1 MLVLQYSLGR
11 ILVLYQVLNR
21 FSAWK
26 PCGKLVRRHGMMT
39 PLLEISAKTR
49 RNLGE
54 STTME
59 SSIIVLIVVVET
71 LDFACSREPQQAQI
85 PMVVLQTSC

>member
-1 MLVLQYSLGR
+1 MYR
-11 ILVLYQVLNR
+11 VLNR
-21 FSAWK
+21 ISAQK
-26 PCGKLVRRHGMMT
+26 SSGKWVCHHGMMT

-59 SSIIVLIVVVET
+59 SSMIVLIVVVKT
-71 LDFACSREPQQAQI
+71 LDFTCSREPQQAKI
-85 PMVVLQTSC
+85 PMVVL